1 MPKAREYSLWIE
13 TPPGDVNL
21 IHELLVGVWENSP
34 EVPIEERFRFETAL
48 IELASNVIRHAT
60 SSNGVSCV
68 LRVLSTQGYLQ
79 AELRDTADPGDVQL
93 VGRVMPDGMAESG
106 RGIPVIQSL
115 VDELEYSQD
124 DGHNLWRITRRFTS

>member
-13 TPPGDVNL
+13 TPPGDINL

-34 EVPIEERFRFETAL
+34 EVPLEERFRFETAL

-68 LRVLSTQGYLQ
+68 LRVLSTKGQLV
-79 AELRDTADPGDVQL
+79 AELRIPEHHLLPGAAGGVDPIEK
-93 VGRVMPDGMAESG
+93 AELAG
-106 RGIPVIQSL
+106 Q
-115 VDELEYSQD
+115 QA
-124 DGHNLWRITRRFTS
+124 TREVV